1 MPEDLLAI
9 LCSLNFLIPS
19 GSLSASLSLNFGI
32 DIFDGILTLLNQFMP
47 FLMMYKFFLP
57 ILNIIICIIEV
68 LCSLVSPFALI
79 GALDRLF
86 TQCIPAFLNLFPIF
100 ALIIMI
106 ISILLLI
113 LALIEYILS
122 MVFKLTLSLQGN
134 IIGLISAFE
143 ISNTVGI
150 LAIASKLGDLL
161 CVFQNLLVLLAFFDI
176 IIQAIKDILA
186 LGFSIPPCEGG
197 DNSNCCGPNTC
208 PVIVQ
213 APYTNTTG
221 ELQYANEVGII
232 STIAALTG
240 FYNIDLRSESWQL
253 YDPNQTIAQQFWNVV
268 EAYDVIADGYNPPPI
283 YFPTTQLFTAY
294 TPPKQAAYTVD
305 LKLDYDP
312 IQWGR
317 LGNKQTIIFRDCIVL
332 FVPTQ
337 TLQGFDNTPATAQ
350 TVTNGVIY
358 IAGGFGYL
366 KDGKTKLKGYAADG
380 ITPIAD
386 QATLG
391 NFLHKT
397 ATFAAPPGSL
407 SSSGTLALSTIE
419 STFKPN
425 MPALLQANLVTL
437 GCMPS
442 IALNKAFVNNVVF
455 SNIRSEEH

>member
-1 MPEDLLAI
+1 MPCSPKLTPSPSGGGCGGLPAGCGPISFPSPSGPSGPAIPGFGVPFSPINISFGLPAGMPEDLLAI

-186 LGFSIPPCEGG
+186 LGFSIPPCE
-197 DNSNCCGPNTC
+197 
-208 PVIVQ
+208 
-213 APYTNTTG
+213 
-221 ELQYANEVGII
+221 
-232 STIAALTG
+232 
-240 FYNIDLRSESWQL
+240 
-253 YDPNQTIAQQFWNVV
+253 
-268 EAYDVIADGYNPPPI
+268 
-283 YFPTTQLFTAY
+283 
-294 TPPKQAAYTVD
+294 
-305 LKLDYDP
+305 
-312 IQWGR
+312 
-317 LGNKQTIIFRDCIVL
+317 
-332 FVPTQ
+332 
-337 TLQGFDNTPATAQ
+337 
-350 TVTNGVIY
+350 
-358 IAGGFGYL
+358 
-366 KDGKTKLKGYAADG
+366 
-380 ITPIAD
+380 
-386 QATLG
+386 
-391 NFLHKT
+391 
-397 ATFAAPPGSL
+397 
-407 SSSGTLALSTIE
+407 
-419 STFKPN
+419 
-425 MPALLQANLVTL
+425 
-437 GCMPS
+437 
-442 IALNKAFVNNVVF
+442 
-455 SNIRSEEH
+455 